1 LIPDDRRPYSPMRI
15 ALLSLVVLAAG
26 QAAAEDRGAI
36 DVLAYDV
43 SLTPDWPSRSV
54 AGEET
59 IRLRTRV
66 AADEIQFSD
75 NALEILSARSDG
87 RDLAVRRQDGRLI
100 LALPARAKAGREL
113 SVRLV
118 FRGQPR
124 RGLIF
129 EPDLVYTSYFTCD
142 WMVCDQDRPG
152 DRAKLSLQVRLPG
165 GGKVVQGPPRG
176 GPFPAYLYGFA
187 AGRFEEARLP
197 GPHRLRVLGAAAP
210 GELRRLFAPTED
222 MAAFFE
228 AKAGVP
234 LAPGYWQLR
243 STAPEAQEGAGFA
256 ILGASVLAPMLE
268 TPDEDWAIAHELAH
282 QWWGA
287 LVTCETWR
295 EMWLNEGFAT
305 FMTAAWK
312 EHRWG
317 RAAYDREMAIAR
329 RRLAASTAAGFDKP
343 LIWSGA
349 YPSLSVR
356 RGVIYS
362 KGALFLDALR
372 ERLGDDLFWRAVR
385 RYTRDHVG
393 GTVTSADFERA
404 VEEAAPGQAGDLF
417 RAWVDDNHVMTAN

>member
-1 LIPDDRRPYSPMRI
+1 MRV
-15 ALLSLVVLAAG
+15 ALLSLVALAA
-26 QAAAEDRGAI
+26 ASPATAEDRGDV
-36 DVLAYDV
+36 DVLDYDV
-43 SLTPDWPSRSV
+43 ALTPEWAHRSV

-59 IRLRTRV
+59 IRLRTRAPV
-66 AADEIQFSD
+66 DELQFSD
-75 NALEILSARSDG
+75 NALEILSARSGG
-87 RDLAVRRQDGRLI
+87 RDLQVRRQDGRLI
-100 LALPARAKAGREL
+100 LRLPQAAKAGREL
-113 SVRLV
+113 SVRLA

-129 EPDLVYTSYFTCD
+129 EPGLVYASYFACD

-152 DRAKLSLQVRLPG
+152 DRATLALQVRLPG
-165 GGKVVQGPPRG
+165 GGEVVQGVPRG
-176 GPFPAYLYGFA
+176 QPFPAYLYGFA
-187 AGRFEEARLP
+187 AGRFEQARLP
-197 GPHRLRVLGAAAP
+197 GSHRLRVLSGSRGPA
-210 GELRRLFAPTED
+210 ELQRLFAPTED

-234 LAPGYWQLR
+234 LAPGYWQLL
-243 STAPEAQEGAGFA
+243 SAAPEAQEGAGFA
-256 ILGASVLAPMLE
+256 ILGVSVLAPMLE

-282 QWWGA
+282 QWWGNRI
-287 LVTCETWR
+287 TCETWR

-329 RRLAASTAAGFDKP
+329 RRLAASAAAGFDKP
-343 LIWSGA
+343 LAWSGT

-372 ERLGDDLFWRAVR
+372 VRLGDELFWRAVR
-385 RYTRDHVG
+385 RYTRDHVD

-404 VEEAAPGQAGDLF
+404 VEATAPERAGDLF
-417 RAWVDDNHVMTAN
+417 RTWVDDNGVMTAN